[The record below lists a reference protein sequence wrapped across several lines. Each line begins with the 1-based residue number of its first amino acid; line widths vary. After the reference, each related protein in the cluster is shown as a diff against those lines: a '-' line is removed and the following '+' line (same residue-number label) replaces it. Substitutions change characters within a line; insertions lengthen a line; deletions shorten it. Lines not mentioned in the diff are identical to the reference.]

1 MSKMPRSNAAKTLK
15 RVMQATNLGHLNIV
29 LLLRRR
35 RWLVGEHGA
44 RAGVEVLGGGL
55 CEEGAWL
62 DPIDCVS
69 TIALLCLLKTD
80 VGGGGWLTS

>member
-1 MSKMPRSNAAKTLK
+1 
-15 RVMQATNLGHLNIV
+15 MQAINLGHLNIA

-35 RWLVGEHGA
+35 RWLVGKHGA

-62 DPIDCVS
+62 DPG
-69 TIALLCLLKTD
+69 LC
-80 VGGGGWLTS
+80 